1 MPPRVVGETTDET
14 RVTYEMLYELVRRE
28 KSREELQ
35 KLDDHYLA
43 GVLAFLSEQ
52 DGRMVTIGATSEM
65 FANSERDQLIAQQ
78 QNTRRL
84 VRELYE
90 RRERKIVDLA
100 LNRSRTGSDL
110 IDTSGLTHE
119 EKALFDML
127 VTSMDAFRRGVLGN
141 LLTLKAP
148 ERALVGMSAAAPSSV
163 APSLSMTPRT
173 VEHTP
178 TPVRDVRA
186 HDPVFEA
193 PKDGMRKV
201 KFTQPVEQFVGQELE
216 LYGPF
221 QAGDEAE
228 LPATVA
234 EVLLLQKTAIEAV
247 ARTQP

>member
-1 MPPRVVGETTDET
+1 MGEPTEAT

-35 KLDDHYLA
+35 KLEEQYLA
-43 GVLAFLSEQ
+43 GMLAFLREQ
-52 DGRMVTIGATSEM
+52 DGRMVMPATASEM
-65 FANSERDQLIAQQ
+65 FANSERDQLISQQ

-110 IDTSGLTHE
+110 IDTSGLTYE
-119 EKALFDML
+119 ERALFDML
-127 VTSMDAFRRGVLGN
+127 VTSLDAFRRGVLGN
-141 LLTLKAP
+141 LLTLKEP
-148 ERALVGMSAAAPSSV
+148 ERALVGVNVMVQSSPSM
-163 APSLSMTPRT
+163 SMTPR
-173 VEHTP
+173 VAEHAP
-178 TPVRDVRA
+178 TPLREPARA
-186 HDPVFEA
+186 PAMAA
-193 PKDGMRKV
+193 PGMRKI

-221 QAGDEAE
+221 QPGDEAE
-228 LPATVA
+228 LPVTVA

-247 ARTQP
+247 AHP